1 MRRISSFA
9 PSPAL
14 VVAVLALVAAVV
26 GTAIAGPNASDR
38 AISKSKVKKIANKQ
52 IDKRLP
58 LGSAALADGAVT
70 SSKLADGGVTSGK
83 LADGGVTSPKLA
95 DGGVTSSK
103 LAAAAVTAAKI
114 ANDAV
119 GTNQVDGSLSGADI
133 SDGSLAATDL
143 GPVASGSID
152 AGSIPAQTCQ
162 AFAILSLPNADDG
175 DLLLVIPTGNG
186 AGTPTSNFDQGGEL
200 ILLGIPHGGEGH
212 IKVCN
217 VSNAAIDPP
226 AQTYKAVLIQG

>member
-70 SSKLADGGVTSGK
+70 SSKLADGGVTSG
-83 LADGGVTSPKLA
+83 KLA

>member
-1 MRRISSFA
+1 MRRVSSLA

-26 GTAIAGPNASDR
+26 GTAIAGPSESNK
-38 AISKSKVKKIANKQ
+38 AISKSKVKKIANKE

-58 LGSAALADGAVT
+58 LGSSALADGAVTSGKLADGGVT

-83 LADGGVTSPKLA
+83 LAN
-95 DGGVTSSK
+95 
-103 LAAAAVTAAKI
+103 AAVTAAKI
-114 ANDAV
+114 ATDAV

-133 SDGSLAATDL
+133 ADGSLAATDL

-152 AGSIPAQTCQ
+152 AGNIAAQTCQ
-162 AFAILSLPNADDG
+162 NFAILDLPGADDE

-186 AGTPTSNFDQGGEL
+186 AGTPTSNFDTAGEL
-200 ILLGIPHGGEGH
+200 IFLGIPHAGEGH

-226 AQTYKAVLIQG
+226 AQTYRAVLIEG